1 MNQSQSGTEVVW
13 RIVWLSSALNHFES
27 TQVKNDSTYDVRNM
41 IQKCL
46 CIPRITVQDKTLL
59 KQNRFFKNATLKMKI
74 FCEVRIC
81 RNLKKIKFIY
91 LRDSNWTFQCQRMAL
106 LASKVIL

>member
-1 MNQSQSGTEVVW
+1 M
-13 RIVWLSSALNHFES
+13 WLDSSALNHFKS
-27 TQVKNDSTYDVRNM
+27 TQVKNDSTYDVQNM

-46 CIPRITVQDKTLL
+46 CILRITVQDKTL
-59 KQNRFFKNATLKMKI
+59 KTQNRFVKNATLKMKI

-81 RNLKKIKFIY
+81 RNLKKSKFIY
-91 LRDSNWTFQCQRMAL
+91 LRDSIWTFQCQRMAL